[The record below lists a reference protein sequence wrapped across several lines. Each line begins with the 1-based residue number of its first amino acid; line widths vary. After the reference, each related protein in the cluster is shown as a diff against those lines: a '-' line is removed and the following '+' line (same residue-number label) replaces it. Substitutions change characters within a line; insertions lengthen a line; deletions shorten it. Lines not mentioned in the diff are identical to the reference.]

1 MHEAMLACPQNPFM
15 RDIRPDAAI
24 ARRSAAQLAL
34 AGYAVFFAIFF
45 SPVSSSGGV
54 LAPVDS
60 FRFHYPHYWLP
71 RALWDPNLATGFPVA
86 ADPQVM
92 TWYPPAIILSWV
104 PHSWNLFVVT
114 SYVLA
119 SWFTFLYV
127 QTLTRR
133 VDSALV
139 AGFVFGVSGFMC
151 AQLGH
156 AAIIH
161 AAMWLPALLLSIA
174 KLSEQRGVRWMIAT
188 AAAVVCCVTAGHL
201 QIAVYSLSI
210 AAAYAIA
217 IRKKAADPVGF
228 FWTATAAMG
237 LGLAATAMQ
246 LLPTLE
252 LAGES
257 TRHSLTFSEFAGYSL
272 HPHQLLTFLFPYI
285 LGGFGGHF
293 YQGPYFGP
301 GAIEETTGYVGTGAL
316 VLAAI
321 AFVSAWR
328 QTVVRF
334 WSAVCV
340 LALLLSFG
348 GATPLGPLLYRLPI
362 FNLFQAQGRFL
373 MLVDFSVAVLA
384 GLGLDAV
391 LHADQPRRWLKLATL
406 AGPATLAIG
415 VVGIGLFRHT
425 LRRHAIDGGFPA
437 ESLIRLANNAIRVP
451 LVAGALVAVSLFI
464 VLNARR
470 SAIARAMLIT
480 TIVFELVSVG
490 FFQAWRYLSPP
501 ASVLEMPSE
510 QRDLRE
516 RLRADGG
523 RWLPVA
529 GVLGTPSTLPP
540 DISSFWDVPSA
551 SKFGPLMPRRY
562 SELLGIGAASALVGS
577 WGAYENRALDLA
589 GVRYVA
595 MSPPQQY
602 VDGRASLEFR
612 AFMDNVADGRR
623 WRLVRTVS
631 DVQVFEN
638 LRALPR
644 AWLAPRAATLTP
656 SQIVET
662 IHTSRLPGGSPHDP
676 RTVALIEQPV
686 TIDARDVGADG
697 RVQWLESRSSLVE
710 LETDSS
716 SGAFLVLGDLF
727 YPGWIATVDGRQV
740 SVLRTNAIQ
749 RGVVVPAGRH
759 RVRFTFR
766 PRSFLVGA
774 SISAVAVLA
783 LVTFAAMQ
791 AAARRGS
798 SNLGTV
804 DAI

>member
-1 MHEAMLACPQNPFM
+1 M

-24 ARRSAAQLAL
+24 VRRSAAQLAL
-34 AGYAVFFAIFF
+34 AGYAIFFAIFF
-45 SPVSSSGGV
+45 SPVSSSGRV
-54 LAPVDS
+54 LAPVDG

-114 SYVLA
+114 TYVFA

-127 QTLTRR
+127 RTLTRR
-133 VDSALV
+133 ADSALV

-156 AAIIH
+156 AAIID

-174 KLSEQRGVRWMIAT
+174 KLSEERSVRWTIAT

-210 AAAYAIA
+210 AAAYTIA
-217 IRKKAADPVGF
+217 IRKRAADPVGF

-237 LGLAATAMQ
+237 LGVAATAVQ

-252 LAGES
+252 LAAES

-272 HPHQLLTFLFPYI
+272 QPHQLLTFLFPYI

-321 AFVSAWR
+321 AFVSASR

-334 WSAVCV
+334 WSAVGV
-340 LALLLSFG
+340 LATLLSFG
-348 GATPLGPLLYRLPI
+348 GATPLGPLLYRIPI

-391 LHADQPRRWLKLATL
+391 LQAHQPRRWLKLAAL
-406 AGPATLAIG
+406 AGPAMLAVG
-415 VVGIGLFRHT
+415 AVGIALFRHA

-437 ESLIRLANNAIRVP
+437 ASLIRLANNAVRVP
-451 LVAGALVAVSLFI
+451 LLAGALVAVSLFI
-464 VLNARR
+464 VVNGRR
-470 SAIARAMLIT
+470 SAIARAMLVT
-480 TIVFELVSVG
+480 AIVVELVSAG

-501 ASVLEMPSE
+501 ASVFEMPSE

-529 GVLGTPSTLPP
+529 GILGPPSILPP

-551 SKFGPLMPRRY
+551 SKYGPLMPRRY
-562 SELLGIGAASALVGS
+562 SELLGIGAAAALVGP
-577 WGAYENRALDLA
+577 WGAYDNRALDLA

-595 MSPPQQY
+595 ISPPQQY
-602 VDGRASLEFR
+602 VNGRASPEFR

-623 WRLVRTVS
+623 WRLLRTVT

-638 LRALPR
+638 LRGLPR
-644 AWLAPRAATLTP
+644 AWLARRAATLTP
-656 SQIVET
+656 LQVVET
-662 IHTSRLPGGSPHDP
+662 IHTSRLPDGSLYDP
-676 RTVALIEQPV
+676 RAVALVEEPLILG
-686 TIDARDVGADG
+686 AGDVPGEG
-697 RVQWLESRSSLVE
+697 RVGWLESRASLVE
-710 LETDSS
+710 METDSPS
-716 SGAFLVLGDLF
+716 AALLVLGDLF

-740 SVLRTNAIQ
+740 SVLRTNDIQ
-749 RGVVVPAGRH
+749 RGVLVPGGRH

-766 PRSFLVGA
+766 PLSFLVGA

-783 LVTFAAMQ
+783 LVTFAAVQ
-791 AAARRGS
+791 AAGRRGS
-798 SNLGTV
+798 SNLGAL
-804 DAI
+804 DSL